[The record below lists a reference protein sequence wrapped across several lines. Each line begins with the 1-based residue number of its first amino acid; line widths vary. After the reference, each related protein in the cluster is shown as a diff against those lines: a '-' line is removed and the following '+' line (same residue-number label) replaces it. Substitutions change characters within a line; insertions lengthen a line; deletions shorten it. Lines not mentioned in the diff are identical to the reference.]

1 LRFPARPL
9 TRYAA
14 GGGGGGFG
22 GLGGGG
28 FGGMRQPSLNS
39 LDHLVGAG
47 EQRCQNS
54 AHTGTDFK
62 FLQADT
68 V

>member
-1 LRFPARPL
+1 MGELSLALPN
-9 TRYAA
+9 A
-14 GGGGGGFG
+14 G
-22 GLGGGG
+22 
-28 FGGMRQPSLNS
+28 RS

-62 FLQADT
+62 FLRADT